1 MTVAVVDL
9 GVGNLPNVVRAFRR
23 LGADVEVVSKAQE
36 VAAAQRL
43 VLPGV
48 GAAPPAL
55 ERLRTGGVEDALR
68 QAVANGAWLLG
79 ICLGHQLL
87 FEELTEFGVH
97 RGLGFLSGVVAPLP
111 SGVRVPHMG
120 WARVEATCPGFRS
133 LHGKWFY
140 FVHSYVAQARPEEEI
155 GVVVHEGLRL
165 CAAAQRG
172 RVVGVQFHPEKSGE
186 AGAQF
191 LREFLELA
199 S

>member
-1 MTVAVVDL
+1 MTVTVVDL

-23 LGADVEVVSKAQE
+23 LGADVQVVSQARE
-36 VAAAQRL
+36 VAGARCL
-43 VLPGV
+43 VVPGV

-55 ERLRTGGVEDALR
+55 RRLGESGLAGALR
-68 QAVANGAWLLG
+68 QAVQNGAWLLG

-97 RGLGFLSGVVAPLP
+97 RGLGFLSGVVSPLP
-111 SGVRVPHMG
+111 AGVRVPHMG
-120 WARVEATCPGFRS
+120 WARVELTRPGFRS
-133 LHGKWFY
+133 LDGKWFY
-140 FVHSYVAQARPEEEI
+140 FVHSFAAQASPEDEAA
-155 GVVVHEGLRL
+155 VVEHEGLRL

-186 AGAQF
+186 AGARF
-191 LREFLELA
+191 LREFLERA

>member
-23 LGADVEVVSKAQE
+23 LGADVKVVSQTQEVVGA
-36 VAAAQRL
+36 RCL

-55 ERLRTGGVEDALR
+55 ERLRTRGLGDALR
-68 QAVANGAWLLG
+68 HAVAKGAWLLG

-97 RGLGFLSGVVAPLP
+97 RGLGFLHGVVVSLP

-120 WARVEATCPGFRS
+120 WAKVEATGPGFRS

-140 FVHSYVAQARPEEEI
+140 FVHSYAAQARADEEAA
-155 GVVVHEGLRL
+155 VVVHEGLRL
-165 CAAAQRG
+165 CAAAQRE

-186 AGAQF
+186 AGVQF

>member
-1 MTVAVVDL
+1 MTVTVVDL

-23 LGADVEVVSKAQE
+23 LGAAVNVVSQAE
-36 VAAAQRL
+36 DVALARRL

-48 GAAPPAL
+48 GAAPKAL
-55 ERLRTGGVEDALR
+55 ERLRKDGVEEALR

-97 RGLGFLSGVVAPLP
+97 RGLGFLSGVVSPLP
-111 SGVRVPHMG
+111 AGVRVPHLG
-120 WARVEATCPGFRS
+120 WGQVETTRPSFRS
-133 LHGKWFY
+133 LDGRWFY
-140 FVHSYVAQARPEEEI
+140 FVHSFAAQASPEDEAA
-155 GVVVHEGLRL
+155 VVEHGGLRF

-172 RVVGVQFHPEKSGE
+172 RVVGVQFHPEKSGQ
-186 AGAQF
+186 AGARF

>member
-1 MTVAVVDL
+1 MRVTVVDL
-9 GVGNLPNVVRAFRR
+9 GVGNVPNVVRAFRR
-23 LGADVEVVSKAQE
+23 LGAEVQVVSQAEE
-36 VAAAQRL
+36 VAAAGLL

-48 GAAPPAL
+48 GAAPKAL
-55 ERLRTGGVEDALR
+55 QRLRQGGLEEALQ
-68 QAVANGAWLLG
+68 QAVADGAWLLG

-87 FEELTEFGVH
+87 FEELTEFGRH
-97 RGLGFLSGVVAPLP
+97 RGLGFLPGVVAPLP
-111 SGVRVPHMG
+111 CGVRVPHMG
-120 WARVEATCPGFRS
+120 WARVEATRPGVRS

-140 FVHSYVAQARPEEEI
+140 FVHSYAAQARPEEETA
-155 GVVVHEGLRL
+155 VVVHDGLRL